1 MDHCPTTSHRRRLD
15 PIPALRRRSVAVAAL
30 AAVVVA
36 ASAAAGCSTAPATT
50 PGAGAATDGGDDS
63 VAAIDIIGGDVQ
75 GASDATA
82 SDTGLGDA
90 FPADTDAPDGT
101 GNDAVDSGWAD
112 DLGSGLP
119 FDVQT
124 PDVPYVALQ
133 VLSTAPK
140 TDTGTPGLK
149 AVFSVT
155 FSQPVND
162 QSIADYTVLVIAATG
177 ATIAGAFKVQ
187 GPVLSFVSD
196 APLPPASRVDVTI
209 TIQVQG
215 HKGQTLAEA
224 YSFHFHTAGY
234 GKTEPYSALALRYA
248 PEIRQGLGAVAPGND
263 LLRGLGYDGDWIA
276 SNNEAH
282 LTKFDALASVGWAVA
297 ETQSH
302 FFIHYVYTWPRR
314 TSITGQLGYDNDTAG
329 ATVVVRRYPT
339 EQPVALETWFKR
351 PNDERRWLWVTSDS
365 GLVPAGKKPSAVNVR
380 AVLPVDTLFPKATD
394 SLGCAGKTGCTPR
407 RFAAFLTGSTH
418 QSCLWP
424 DLGEKSAGV
433 CATDTFSKGAM
444 SLIRYVPGLKATPAL
459 ATGGKPGATPSASLP
474 TFTYELTSVFDTWFP
489 RRASPDLFVKPMTF
503 IYKAPAGRPTGQK
516 LAIGSQLLG
525 GSSDFGRPPWAW
537 RWKPANND
545 AYYDLPRGTV
555 FFDPAHALWQRIGGT
570 SAGLATFDPTTKAG
584 LSLGYC
590 FAPFLFIDQ
599 RELSACK
606 GSLSAP

>member
-1 MDHCPTTSHRRRLD
+1 MGHRPKTSRRCRFNPT
-15 PIPALRRRSVAVAAL
+15 PALQRRPVARAARIALVL
-30 AAVVVA
+30 AAISLGGCG
-36 ASAAAGCSTAPATT
+36 ASPATT
-50 PGAGAATDGGDDS
+50 PGVGVDGGDSS
-63 VAAIDIIGGDVQ
+63 VAAIDIIGGDVLST
-75 GASDATA
+75 SDAP
-82 SDTGLGDA
+82 TGDILAGDA
-90 FPADTDAPDGT
+90 ILADSDDHDGT
-101 GNDAVDSGWAD
+101 GFDAIDSGWAD

-119 FDVQT
+119 FDIQT

-140 TDTGTPGLK
+140 TDNGASGLK

-162 QSIADYTVLVIAATG
+162 QSIADYTVLVVAATG
-177 ATIAGAFKVQ
+177 ATITGAFKVQ

-196 APLPPASRVDVTI
+196 AALPPASRVDVTI

-215 HKGQTLAEA
+215 QKGQTLAEA

-234 GKTEPYSALALRYA
+234 DKTAPYAALALRYA
-248 PEIRQGLGAVAPGND
+248 PEIRQGLGAVAPAND

-276 SNNEAH
+276 SNNEAN
-282 LTKFDALASVGWAVA
+282 LTKFDALGSVGWAVA

-314 TSITGQLGYDNDTAG
+314 TAITGQLGYDNDTAG

-365 GLVPAGKKPSAVNVR
+365 GFVPPGKKPSAVNVR

-394 SLGCAGKTGCTPR
+394 TLGCAGKAGCTPR

-424 DLGEKSAGV
+424 DLGDKSAAV

-444 SLIRYVPGLKATPAL
+444 SLIRYVPGLKATPAV
-459 ATGGKPGATPSASLP
+459 AKGGKPNTALP

-489 RRASPDLFVKPMTF
+489 RRASPSLFVKPMTF

-516 LAIGSQLLG
+516 LAIGSKLLG
-525 GSSDFGRPPWAW
+525 GSSDFGRPPWSGF
-537 RWKPANND
+537 
-545 AYYDLPRGTV
+545 Y
-555 FFDPAHALWQRIGGT
+555 
-570 SAGLATFDPTTKAG
+570 
-584 LSLGYC
+584 
-590 FAPFLFIDQ
+590 
-599 RELSACK
+599 
-606 GSLSAP
+606 